1 MIVDAIVKQWNEISI
16 YRLMILPTPVKY
28 VEKVGT
34 YVDKSREVDSS
45 HVISCDMSTSGN
57 TDPIDVLKFYDEIEG
72 STLFLLAML
81 MENLVVFISFLLMTL
96 F

>member
-1 MIVDAIVKQWNEISI
+1 MIVDAIVKHWNEISI